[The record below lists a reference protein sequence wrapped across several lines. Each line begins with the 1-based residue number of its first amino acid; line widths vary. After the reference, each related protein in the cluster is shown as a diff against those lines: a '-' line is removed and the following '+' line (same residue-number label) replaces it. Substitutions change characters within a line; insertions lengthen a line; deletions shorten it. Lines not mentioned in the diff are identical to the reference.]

1 MDSKSQF
8 RQTVSGFEASVGL
21 GPIDRRRGGIV
32 RAVVGLGKP
41 IGLFRRLKEP
51 PLTAEI
57 KAPTLFGGW
66 RGIAELN
73 FRILPLQRGVTSEP
87 DFVSLVNAAAP
98 AARKIRPG
106 GDRGAARQAQYCGG
120 HDKRVEEHSAAGLST
135 ANSILLAPTPVR
147 WHHFAARRD
156 VSE

>member
-57 KAPTLFGGW
+57 KAPTLLAVASH
-66 RGIAELN
+66 RGTEISNPFPSSSESGELPYCAAGSS
-73 FRILPLQRGVTSEP
+73 RSRRTPLQMRVGLATGLAISGSGRPLAHHSLQTTQLSVILREHLIGVP
-87 DFVSLVNAAAP
+87 
-98 AARKIRPG
+98 
-106 GDRGAARQAQYCGG
+106 
-120 HDKRVEEHSAAGLST
+120 
-135 ANSILLAPTPVR
+135 
-147 WHHFAARRD
+147 
-156 VSE
+156 

>member
-73 FRILPLQRGVTSEP
+73 FRIHSPPAESRANFIWTTS
-87 DFVSLVNAAAP
+87 
-98 AARKIRPG
+98 
-106 GDRGAARQAQYCGG
+106 
-120 HDKRVEEHSAAGLST
+120 SAA
-135 ANSILLAPTPVR
+135 
-147 WHHFAARRD
+147 
-156 VSE
+156 